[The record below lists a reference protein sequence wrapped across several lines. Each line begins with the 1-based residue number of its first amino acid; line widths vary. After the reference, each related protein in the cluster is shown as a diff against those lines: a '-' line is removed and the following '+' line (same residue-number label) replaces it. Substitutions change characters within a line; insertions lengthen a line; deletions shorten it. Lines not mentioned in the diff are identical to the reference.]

1 MYCYYEADTGNH
13 AQAVQAGER
22 QVIKIKFSFT
32 GKGLCAI
39 IYAETVKKPRSKA
52 FGKRERF
59 KENRQGC
66 LSPSIKQR
74 LSTFFTRSKVQQ
86 ADQAVPVWTG
96 IRGFAMEGMLRQRW
110 DALLYGEKLILSE
123 EETTSAGGC
132 GVFSAAFSRPAPTC
146 P

>member
-1 MYCYYEADTGNH
+1 MLELSKNH
-13 AQAVQAGER
+13 DP
-22 QVIKIKFSFT
+22 
-32 GKGLCAI
+32 KG
-39 IYAETVKKPRSKA
+39 
-52 FGKRERF
+52 FGRKDRV
-59 KENRQGC
+59 KENCQGC